1 MKIALISDI
10 HANLEALRATLDA
23 IRAEEAERI
32 VCLGDI
38 VGYNTDAAACIALL
52 RQAGAVCIA
61 GNHDRAVAGIIGTDG
76 FSGPAARAVA
86 WTKARLDDESRAFLS
101 ALPLTA
107 VVETGGIEASGGG
120 GTLVAVH
127 GALHPEVG
135 KDLVRLDDD
144 GKRALSLQA
153 LAAHPSGARICAFGH
168 THRAGLWEWRDG
180 AVHPLPLDIGA
191 GNGAELRAD
200 GLYLL
205 NPGTVGEPRGTDSRA
220 CFACFD
226 TASRQVTLHRVAYAR
241 RAALSKTRRAG
252 LAPRFAA
259 VPAPLRLQ
267 LIEILRV
274 LGVYEWVKRALPRRE
289 PSI

>member
-10 HANLEALRATLDA
+10 HANLEALQATLDA
-23 IRAEEAERI
+23 IRAEGAERI

-38 VGYNTDAAACIALL
+38 VGYNTDFAACIALL

-61 GNHDRAVAGIIGTDG
+61 GNHDRAVAGLIGTDG

-86 WTKARLDDESRAFLS
+86 WTGARLDEDSRAFL
-101 ALPLTA
+101 AGLPLTA
-107 VVETGGIEASGGG
+107 DVD

-135 KDLVRLDDD
+135 KELVRLDDD
-144 GKRALSLQA
+144 GKRDLSLRA

-180 AVHPLPLDIGA
+180 AVHALPLDG
-191 GNGAELRAD
+191 GAELRAD
-200 GLYLL
+200 GLYLI
-205 NPGTVGEPRGTDSRA
+205 NPGTVGEPRGADARA
-220 CFACFD
+220 CFACYD
-226 TASRQVTLHRVAYAR
+226 TAARRVTLHRVAYAR
-241 RAALSKTRRAG
+241 RAALAKTRRAG

-259 VPAPLRLQ
+259 VPAPIRMK
-267 LIEILRV
+267 LIEILRL
-274 LGVYEWVKRALPRRE
+274 LGVYDWLKRALPRHV

>member
-10 HANLEALRATLDA
+10 HANLEALQATLDA
-23 IRAEEAERI
+23 VRAEGAERI

-52 RQAGAVCIA
+52 RQSGAVCIA
-61 GNHDRAVAGIIGTDG
+61 GNHDRAVVGAIGTEG

-86 WTKARLDDESRAFLS
+86 WTRARLDEDSRAFLA

-107 VVETGGIEASGGG
+107 DID

-135 KDLVRLDDD
+135 KELVRLDDD

-153 LAAHPSGARICAFGH
+153 LAAHPSGARICVFGH
-168 THRAGLWEWRDG
+168 THRAELWEWRDG
-180 AVHPLPLDIGA
+180 AVQAVPLDGR
-191 GNGAELRAD
+191 AELRAD

-205 NPGTVGEPRGTDSRA
+205 NPGTVGEPRGSDARA

-226 TASRQVTLHRVAYAR
+226 AASRRVTLHRVAYAR
-241 RAALSKTRRAG
+241 RATLSKTRRAG

-259 VPAPLRLQ
+259 VPAPLRMK
-267 LIEILRV
+267 LIGILRV
-274 LGVYEWVKRALPRRE
+274 LGVYEWMKRALPRRVS
-289 PSI
+289 SI

>member
-10 HANLEALRATLDA
+10 HANLEALQATLDA
-23 IRAEEAERI
+23 IRAEGAERI

-61 GNHDRAVAGIIGTDG
+61 GNHDRAVTGAIGTEG

-86 WTKARLDDESRAFLS
+86 WTRARLDEDSRAFLA

-107 VVETGGIEASGGG
+107 DIE

-135 KDLVRLDDD
+135 KELVRLDDD

-153 LAAHPSGARICAFGH
+153 LAAHPSGARICVFGH

-180 AVHPLPLDIGA
+180 AVQAVPLDGRA
-191 GNGAELRAD
+191 DLRAD

-205 NPGTVGEPRGTDSRA
+205 NPGTVGEPRGSDARA

-226 TASRQVTLHRVAYAR
+226 TASRRVTPHRVAYAR
-241 RAALSKTRRAG
+241 RATLSKTRRAG

-259 VPAPLRLQ
+259 VPAPLRMK
-267 LIEILRV
+267 LIGILRV
-274 LGVYEWVKRALPRRE
+274 LGVYEWMKRALPRRVS
-289 PSI
+289 SI

>member
-10 HANLEALRATLDA
+10 HANLEALQATLDA
-23 IRAEEAERI
+23 IGAEGADRI

-38 VGYNTDAAACIALL
+38 VGYNTDFAACIALL

-61 GNHDRAVAGIIGTDG
+61 GNHDRAVAGAIGTEG

-86 WTKARLDDESRAFLS
+86 WTRARLDEDSRAFLA

-107 VVETGGIEASGGG
+107 DID

-135 KDLVRLDDD
+135 KELVRLDDD

-153 LAAHPSGARICAFGH
+153 LGAHPSGARICAFGH

-180 AVHPLPLDIGA
+180 AVHPLPLDGRE
-191 GNGAELRAD
+191 GLGAELRAD

-205 NPGTVGEPRGTDSRA
+205 NPGTVGEPRGSDARA

-226 TASRQVTLHRVAYAR
+226 TASRRVTLHRVAYAR

-259 VPAPLRLQ
+259 VPAPLRLK
-267 LIEILRV
+267 LIEILRL
-274 LGVYEWVKRALPRRE
+274 LGVYEWLKRALPRRVS
-289 PSI
+289 SI

>member
-10 HANLEALRATLDA
+10 HANLEALQATLDA
-23 IRAEEAERI
+23 IRAEGAERI

-38 VGYNTDAAACIALL
+38 VGYNTDFAACIALL

-61 GNHDRAVAGIIGTDG
+61 GNHDRAVAGLIGTDG

-86 WTKARLDDESRAFLS
+86 WTGARLDEDSRAFL
-101 ALPLTA
+101 AGLPLIA
-107 VVETGGIEASGGG
+107 DVE

-135 KDLVRLDDD
+135 KELVRLDDD
-144 GKRALSLQA
+144 GKRALSLRA

-180 AVHPLPLDIGA
+180 TVLAVPLDEPA
-191 GNGAELRAD
+191 GAELRAD

-205 NPGTVGEPRGTDSRA
+205 NPGTVGEPRGADARA
-220 CFACFD
+220 CFACYD
-226 TASRQVTLHRVAYAR
+226 TVARCVTLHRVAYAR
-241 RAALSKTRRAG
+241 RVALAKTRRAG

-259 VPAPLRLQ
+259 VPAPFRMKLIKILRL
-267 LIEILRV
+267 
-274 LGVYEWVKRALPRRE
+274 LGVYEWLKHALPRHAS
-289 PSI
+289 SI

>member
-1 MKIALISDI
+1 MKIALVSDI
-10 HANLEALRATLDA
+10 HANLEALQATLDA
-23 IRAEEAERI
+23 IRAEGAERI

-61 GNHDRAVAGIIGTDG
+61 GNHDRAVTGIIGTEG

-86 WTKARLDDESRAFLS
+86 WTKARLDEDSRAFLS
-101 ALPLTA
+101 TLPLTA
-107 VVETGGIEASGGG
+107 VIDGA
-120 GTLVAVH
+120 LLAVH
-127 GALHPEVG
+127 GALHPETG
-135 KDLVRLDDD
+135 KELVRLDDD
-144 GKRALSLQA
+144 GKRGLSLQA
-153 LAAHPSGARICAFGH
+153 LAGHSSGARICAFGH

-180 AVHPLPLDIGA
+180 AVQALPLDG
-191 GNGAELRAD
+191 GAELRPD

-205 NPGTVGEPRGTDSRA
+205 NPGTVGEPRGADSRA

-226 TASRQVTLHRVAYAR
+226 SASRLVTLHRVAYAR

-267 LIEILRV
+267 LIGILRV
-274 LGVYEWVKRALPRRE
+274 LGIYEWIKRALPRRIS
-289 PSI
+289 SI

>member
-10 HANLEALRATLDA
+10 HANLEALQATLDA
-23 IRAEEAERI
+23 IRAEGAERI

-38 VGYNTDAAACIALL
+38 VGYNTDFAACIALL
-52 RQAGAVCIA
+52 RRAGAICIA
-61 GNHDRAVAGIIGTDG
+61 GNHDRAVTGAIGTEG

-86 WTKARLDDESRAFLS
+86 WTRARLDEDSRGFLA
-101 ALPLTA
+101 ALPLTT
-107 VVETGGIEASGGG
+107 EID

-135 KDLVRLDDD
+135 KELVRLDDD

-153 LAAHPSGARICAFGH
+153 LGVHPSGARICAFGH

-180 AVHPLPLDIGA
+180 AVHALPLDGGA
-191 GNGAELRAD
+191 ALRAD
-200 GLYLL
+200 GFYLL
-205 NPGTVGEPRGTDSRA
+205 NPGTVGEPRGADADA

-226 TASRQVTLHRVAYAR
+226 TTSRRVTLHRITYAR
-241 RAALSKTRRAG
+241 RATLSKTRRAG

-259 VPAPLRLQ
+259 VPAPLRLK
-267 LIEILRV
+267 LIEILRL
-274 LGVYEWVKRALPRRE
+274 LGVYEWLKRARPGRVS
-289 PSI
+289 SI

>member
-10 HANLEALRATLDA
+10 HANLEALQATLDA
-23 IRAEEAERI
+23 IRAEGAERI

-38 VGYNTDAAACIALL
+38 VGYNTDFAACIALL

-61 GNHDRAVAGIIGTDG
+61 GNHDRAIAGLIGTDG

-86 WTKARLDDESRAFLS
+86 WTRARLDEDSRAFLTG
-101 ALPLTA
+101 LPLTA
-107 VVETGGIEASGGG
+107 DVD

-135 KDLVRLDDD
+135 KELVRLDDD
-144 GKRALSLQA
+144 GKRAVSLRA
-153 LAAHPSGARICAFGH
+153 LAVHPSGARICAFGH

-180 AVHPLPLDIGA
+180 TVQAVPLDGPA
-191 GNGAELRAD
+191 GAELRAD

-205 NPGTVGEPRGTDSRA
+205 NPGTVGEPRGGDARA

-226 TASRQVTLHRVAYAR
+226 TAARRVTLHRIAYAR
-241 RAALSKTRRAG
+241 RIALAKTRRAG
-252 LAPRFAA
+252 LAPRFVA
-259 VPAPLRLQ
+259 VPAPLRMK
-267 LIEILRV
+267 LIEILRL
-274 LGVYEWVKRALPRRE
+274 LGVYEWLKRALPSRVS
-289 PSI
+289 SI

>member
-10 HANLEALRATLDA
+10 HANLEALQATLDA
-23 IRAEEAERI
+23 IRAENVGRI

-52 RQAGAVCIA
+52 RQAGAVCVA
-61 GNHDRAVAGIIGTDG
+61 GNHDRAVTGIIGTEG

-86 WTKARLDDESRAFLS
+86 WTKARLDEDSRAFLA

-107 VVETGGIEASGGG
+107 VVD

-135 KDLVRLDDD
+135 KELVRLDED
-144 GKRALSLQA
+144 GKRGLSLQA
-153 LAAHPSGARICAFGH
+153 LAGHPSGARVCAFGH

-180 AVHPLPLDIGA
+180 AVHAVPLNGA
-191 GNGAELRAD
+191 AELRPD

-205 NPGTVGEPRGTDSRA
+205 NPGTVGEPRGADSRA

-226 TASRQVTLHRVAYAR
+226 TASRRVTLHHVAYAR

-267 LIEILRV
+267 LIGILRV
-274 LGVYEWVKRALPRRE
+274 LGVYEWVKRALPRRIS
-289 PSI
+289 SI

>member
-10 HANLEALRATLDA
+10 HANLEALQATLDVIA
-23 IRAEEAERI
+23 AEGVERI

-38 VGYNTDAAACIALL
+38 VGYNTDFAACIALL

-61 GNHDRAVAGIIGTDG
+61 GNHDRAVVGAIGTEG

-86 WTKARLDDESRAFLS
+86 WTRARLDEDSRAFLA
-101 ALPLTA
+101 ALPLIA
-107 VVETGGIEASGGG
+107 DID

-135 KDLVRLDDD
+135 KELVRLDDD

-153 LAAHPSGARICAFGH
+153 LSSHRSGARICAFGH
-168 THRAGLWEWRDG
+168 THRAGLWEWRNG
-180 AVHPLPLDIGA
+180 AVHPLPLDS
-191 GNGAELRAD
+191 GAELRAD

-205 NPGTVGEPRGTDSRA
+205 NPGTVGEPRGDDSRA

-226 TASRQVTLHRVAYAR
+226 TASRRVTLHRVAYAR

-259 VPAPLRLQ
+259 VPAPLRLK
-267 LIEILRV
+267 LIEILRI
-274 LGVYEWVKRALPRRE
+274 LGVYEWLKRALPRRVS
-289 PSI
+289 SI

>member
-10 HANLEALRATLDA
+10 HANLEALQATLDA
-23 IRAEEAERI
+23 IQAEGVKRI

-38 VGYNTDAAACIALL
+38 VGYNTDFAACIALL

-61 GNHDRAVAGIIGTDG
+61 GNHDRAVAGLIGTDG

-86 WTKARLDDESRAFLS
+86 WTGARLDEDSRAFLT

-107 VVETGGIEASGGG
+107 DVDGA
-120 GTLVAVH
+120 LVAVH
-127 GALHPEVG
+127 GALHPEMG
-135 KDLVRLDDD
+135 KELVRLDDD
-144 GKRALSLQA
+144 GKRALSLRA

-180 AVHPLPLDIGA
+180 AVQAVSLDEPA
-191 GNGAELRAD
+191 GAELRVD

-205 NPGTVGEPRGTDSRA
+205 NPGTVGEPRGADARA
-220 CFACFD
+220 CFACYD
-226 TASRQVTLHRVAYAR
+226 TATRRVTLYRVSYAR
-241 RAALSKTRRAG
+241 RAALAKTRRAG

-259 VPAPLRLQ
+259 VPAPFRMK
-267 LIEILRV
+267 LIEILRL
-274 LGVYEWVKRALPRRE
+274 LGVYEWLKRALPRRAS
-289 PSI
+289 SI

>member
-10 HANLEALRATLDA
+10 HANLEALQATLDA
-23 IRAEEAERI
+23 VRAEGAERI

-52 RQAGAVCIA
+52 RQSGAVCIA
-61 GNHDRAVAGIIGTDG
+61 GNHDRAVVGAIGTEG

-86 WTKARLDDESRAFLS
+86 WTRARLDEDSRAFLA

-107 VVETGGIEASGGG
+107 DID

-135 KDLVRLDDD
+135 KELVRLDDD

-153 LAAHPSGARICAFGH
+153 LAAHPSGARICVFGH

-180 AVHPLPLDIGA
+180 AVQAVPLDGR
-191 GNGAELRAD
+191 AELRAD

-205 NPGTVGEPRGTDSRA
+205 NPGTVGEPRGSDARA

-226 TASRQVTLHRVAYAR
+226 TASRRVTLHRVAYAR
-241 RAALSKTRRAG
+241 RATLSKTRRAG

-259 VPAPLRLQ
+259 VPAPLRMK
-267 LIEILRV
+267 LIGILRV
-274 LGVYEWVKRALPRRE
+274 LGVYEWMKRALPRRVS
-289 PSI
+289 SI

>member
-1 MKIALISDI
+1 MRIALISDI

-23 IRAEEAERI
+23 IAAQGVDRI

-61 GNHDRAVAGIIGTDG
+61 GNHDRAVSGAIDTAG

-86 WTKARLDDESRAFLS
+86 WTRSRLDEDSLAFLS

-107 VVETGGIEASGGG
+107 AVDGA
-120 GTLVAVH
+120 LVAVH
-127 GALHPEVG
+127 GALHPKKGQE
-135 KDLVRLDDD
+135 LVRLDDD
-144 GKRALSLQA
+144 TKRALSLRA
-153 LAAHPSGARICAFGH
+153 LGSHPSGAQVCAFGH

-180 AVHPLPLDIGA
+180 AVHRIPLDGGA
-191 GNGAELRAD
+191 VLRPD

-205 NPGTVGEPRGTDSRA
+205 NPGTVGEPRGADSRA
-220 CFACFD
+220 SFACFD
-226 TASRQVTLHRVAYAR
+226 TDARQVALHRVSYPR
-241 RAALSKTRRAG
+241 RTALAKTRRAG

-259 VPAPLRLQ
+259 VPAPLRMR
-267 LIEILRV
+267 LIGILRT
-274 LGVYEWVKRALPRRE
+274 LGLYDWLKHILQSRAS
-289 PSI
+289 SI